1 MVATCG
7 ALLIHGTYSLL
18 FIQFCGIV
26 SPFSTTAL
34 WNESLPVF
42 SFHFHSSIQRGH
54 FAINQ
59 TFIDSPVLSVSRYA
73 CDASALQ
80 WPQLTGVL
88 LDYSPENGT
97 LTGNVWHNQTLLDR
111 YTKNILFTPYN
122 TACLNEISS
131 LTLPSHAFHGAWVS
145 ELLEEVVLDME
156 GSAYDCSAQF
166 ARPLEVKRF
175 VLRQNAGWLDVQNVR
190 VTETLLV
197 HVRRC
202 AVGV

>member
-1 MVATCG
+1 M
-7 ALLIHGTYSLL
+7 
-18 FIQFCGIV
+18 
-26 SPFSTTAL
+26 
-34 WNESLPVF
+34 
-42 SFHFHSSIQRGH
+42 
-54 FAINQ
+54 
-59 TFIDSPVLSVSRYA
+59 
-73 CDASALQ
+73 
-80 WPQLTGVL
+80 L

-111 YTKNILFTPYN
+111 YTKNILLTPYN

-145 ELLEEVVLDME
+145 EPLEEVVLDME

-190 VTETLLV
+190 VIETLLV
-197 HVRRC
+197 HVRMC